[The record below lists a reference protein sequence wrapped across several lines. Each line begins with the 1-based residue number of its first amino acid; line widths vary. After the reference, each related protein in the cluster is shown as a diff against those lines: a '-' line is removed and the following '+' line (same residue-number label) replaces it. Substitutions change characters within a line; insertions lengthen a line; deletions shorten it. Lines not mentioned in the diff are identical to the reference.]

1 MTLCSSR
8 RGNLILRNS
17 INLLIVCVLCWPLVL
32 QADELERQDLFRI
45 ERNKNANIIQ
55 YDAQVTPDGKLD
67 NKDPVVGYWIR
78 LAEQGQVQKLS
89 WIQRKFAFG
98 FKVNLDANSEGVSL
112 DMVIDPG
119 QLISVRRY
127 GQDYKAIMDIDGKSS
142 QLEKI
147 YIHASGK
154 GLTTRINYL
163 ELYGM
168 ELDGGEKTYQR
179 LVP

>member
-1 MTLCSSR
+1 M
-8 RGNLILRNS
+8 
-17 INLLIVCVLCWPLVL
+17 LCWPLVP
-32 QADELERQDLFRI
+32 QADELERQGLFRI

-55 YDAQVTPDGKLD
+55 YDAQVTPHGKLD
-67 NKDPVVGYWIR
+67 IKDPVVGYWIR

-98 FKVNLDANSEGVSL
+98 FKADLDADSEGVSL
-112 DMVIDPG
+112 DMAIDPG
-119 QLISVRRY
+119 QLISVRHC

-168 ELDGGEKTYQR
+168 ALDGGEETYQR
-179 LVP
+179 LLP

>member
-1 MTLCSSR
+1 
-8 RGNLILRNS
+8 
-17 INLLIVCVLCWPLVL
+17 VLCWPLVL
-32 QADELERQDLFRI
+32 QADELERQGLFRI

-67 NKDPVVGYWIR
+67 NKNPVVGYWIR
-78 LAEQGQVQKLS
+78 LAEHGQVQKLS
-89 WIQRKFAFG
+89 WIQKKFAFG
-98 FKVNLDANSEGVSL
+98 FKADLDVDSEAVSL

-127 GQDYKAIMDIDGKSS
+127 GQDYKAIMDIGGKLS

-147 YIHASGK
+147 YIHATGK
-154 GLTTRINYL
+154 GLSTRIIYL

-168 ELDGGEKTYQR
+168 ELDGGEETYQR
-179 LVP
+179 FVP